1 MKQREDRKHSISS
14 KKKAAQNGGGGEFFE
29 VCKNVKMH
37 LYC

>member
-1 MKQREDRKHSISS
+1 MKQREDRKHSIST
-14 KKKAAQNGGGGEFFE
+14 KKAAQNWGGGFFE